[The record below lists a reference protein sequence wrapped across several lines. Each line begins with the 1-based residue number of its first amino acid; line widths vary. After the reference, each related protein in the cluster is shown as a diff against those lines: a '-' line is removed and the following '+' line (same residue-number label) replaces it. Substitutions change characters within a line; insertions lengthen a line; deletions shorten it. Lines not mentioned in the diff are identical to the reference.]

1 MNWRAQIQGLEN
13 ALVQIIKADI
23 LPVGAYLAGG
33 TALYFYLHHRLSID
47 LDFFSPQSIKPEI
60 IAYKMKES
68 LEDADVEIM
77 EKDSLIVF
85 LTRHK
90 IKCSLFYL
98 PYKLLA
104 ETTQYSIQ
112 GGTSCPLASFQD
124 IEAMKALAVSQR
136 GSAKDFVDLF
146 FLLQRTRHTFND
158 VALQVQKK
166 YGLNK
171 GYDYHLK
178 TSLAYFD
185 DADKEA
191 SQMLLAGPG
200 DQIRPISKKE
210 WDDIKQ
216 FFVGFCR

>member
-1 MNWRAQIQGLEN
+1 VNWGTQIQGLEN

-23 LPVGAYLAGG
+23 LPAGAYLAGG

-98 PYKLLA
+98 PYELLA

-158 VALQVQKK
+158 VALQVQIK

-191 SQMLLAGPG
+191 SQILLAEPG

>member
-1 MNWRAQIQGLEN
+1 MNWGTQIQGLEN

-23 LPVGAYLAGG
+23 LPAGAYLAGG
-33 TALYFYLHHRLSID
+33 TALYFYFHHRLSID

-98 PYKLLA
+98 PYELLA

-158 VALQVQKK
+158 VALQVQIK

-191 SQMLLAGPG
+191 SQILLAEPG